1 MQGAPREHDPSGR
14 DAAEPLGLWEGTG
27 VEVEYA
33 IVDAATLDVKP
44 VADRLLAAARGAT
57 DGERESGGRSSDGA
71 PGDVERPPLAW
82 SNELALHVI
91 ELKTVAPAP
100 TFAGLAGHF
109 QQSVDEIIQLLAPL
123 GARLLPG
130 GMHPWMDPDRELRL
144 WPHEFNDVYRAFD
157 RIFGCRGHGWAN
169 LQSTH
174 VNLPFRGDEQ
184 FARLHDAVRLVLP
197 LIPAL
202 AASSPVLDGR
212 LGPALDNRLLAY
224 RDNARSVP
232 SVSGAVV
239 PEHVRTRAEYQEVV
253 LDRIYADLRP
263 LDPEGVLRH
272 EWVNA
277 RGATARFSRG
287 SIEIRVID
295 CQECIPSDLAVA
307 AAVVA
312 AVHGVAQSD
321 GAVPADAALHDV
333 LDRTVGR
340 GREALVQD
348 ELYLERLGFGGAA
361 RPVSAGDVWAR
372 LAAPVLADPTVP
384 ELHAPLRLML
394 RRGPLAERIVRALG
408 GAPSRATLRE
418 VYARLCACVE
428 AGEPFDA

>member
-1 MQGAPREHDPSGR
+1 
-14 DAAEPLGLWEGTG
+14 
-27 VEVEYA
+27 VEYA

-44 VADRLLAAARGAT
+44 VADALLAAA
-57 DGERESGGRSSDGA
+57 GGPSPEPGGS
-71 PGDVERPPLAW
+71 PGDVGRGVVAW

-91 ELKTVAPAP
+91 EMKTAQPVPG
-100 TFAGLAGHF
+100 FAGLAARF
-109 QQSVDEIIQLLAPL
+109 QASVDEIVGLLRPL

-130 GMHPWMDPDRELRL
+130 GMHPWMDPDRELVL
-144 WPHEFNDVYRAFD
+144 WPHEYTDVYRAFD

-174 VNLPFRGDEQ
+174 VNLPFRGDDE

-197 LIPAL
+197 LVPAL

-224 RDNARSVP
+224 RDNARRVP

-239 PEHVRTRAEYQEVV
+239 PERATSRAHYREIV
-253 LDRIYADLRP
+253 LERIYADLRP
-263 LDPEGVLRH
+263 LDPDGTLRH

-307 AAVVA
+307 AAVVS
-312 AVHGVAQSD
+312 AVRALAEGD
-321 GAVPADAALHDV
+321 GPTPADAVLHDV
-333 LDRTVGR
+333 LDRTVRR

-348 ELYLERLGFGGAA
+348 GAYLERLGFEGGGPVAA
-361 RPVSAGDVWAR
+361 GEIWSK
-372 LAAPVLADPTVP
+372 LAAPVLANARLGD
-384 ELHAPLRLML
+384 LHAPLRLIL
-394 RRGPLAERIVRALG
+394 QRGPLAERIVRALG
-408 GAPSRATLRE
+408 TAPTRAALGA
-418 VYARLCACVE
+418 VYGGLCDCVE
-428 AGEPFDA
+428 GGRPFEA